1 MVVSNSATN
10 NNPSSSLASAAVGE
24 VLFDAAR
31 PKPPAQE
38 VIPERDGS
46 WNSPGV
52 SVEGAN
58 RAKSDELAAVLAGFT
73 VAPPIY
79 EIGSLVNSTGVEN
92 FRASREQ
99 FDAMPTATEVCG
111 KLVDQI
117 KAEKRRDLIL
127 PVTEL
132 RMLDNGQLTRGTG
145 NGMTMSERAM
155 TGLATH
161 VTPGGGG
168 YLAACPSELRATNVN
183 HWCENGTREDVRAT
197 NAAMKEW
204 QEQGC
209 NGPQPGPVIVA
220 KQITLRTRLNGTS
233 GERENY
239 AIVGPRYAAHDID
252 VLAEQVMSSEAIPAD
267 ARANVTY
274 DGYRSRI
281 DVLFHSN
288 VQPER
293 VVAGEIFKAGIMLKT
308 ADDGSGSIQIAAQLW
323 RNLCLNLIIVDHAKD
338 MVMRRSHR
346 GGGIGEAVEIGIR
359 DAMKKVEYF
368 CEKWSEA
375 TLENVLEK
383 YGCADIEA
391 VFRGLVF
398 NKVAFVPGVT
408 PADMHARLV
417 KAWQAEPGHDK
428 TSIVNAITRAAHT
441 EVWKR
446 WTIVEELE
454 TLGGKMLFAKN
465 WNVSIPEKVDLSK
478 LGY

>member
-1 MVVSNSATN
+1 M
-10 NNPSSSLASAAVGE
+10 GE
-24 VLFDAAR
+24 VVFDSTR
-31 PKPPAQE
+31 PKPVAQE

-52 SVEGAN
+52 SAEGAA
-58 RAKSDELAAVLAGFT
+58 RAKADEEAAFNAGFT

-92 FRASREQ
+92 FRASREE
-99 FDAMPTATEVCG
+99 FEAMPTAVEACS
-111 KLVDQI
+111 KLAEQV
-117 KAEKRRDLIL
+117 KAEQRRDIIIEV
-127 PVTEL
+127 PNL
-132 RMLDNGQLTRGTG
+132 RMLDDGRLTRGTG
-145 NGMTMSERAM
+145 SGMLMSERAM
-155 TGLATH
+155 SGLATH

-168 YLAACPSELRATNVN
+168 YLASCPTELRALNVN
-183 HWCENGTREDVRAT
+183 HWCENGYREDVRAT
-197 NAAMKEW
+197 NRLVRDW

-209 NGPQPGPVIVA
+209 VGPQPAPVIIPRE
-220 KQITLRTRLNGTS
+220 ITLRTRINGS
-233 GERENY
+233 DGKRENF
-239 AIVGPRYAAHDID
+239 AVVGPRYSAHDID
-252 VLAEQVMSSEAIPAD
+252 AIAEQVMGSEAIPAD

-346 GGGIGEAVEIGIR
+346 GDGIADAVNIGIR

-368 CEKWSEA
+368 CQKWSEA

-383 YGCADIEA
+383 YGCADMEA
-391 VFRGLVF
+391 VFRGLIF
-398 NKVAFVPGVT
+398 NKVVNIPGVR
-408 PADMHARLV
+408 PEVMHARLM
-417 KAWQAEPGHDK
+417 KAWQAEPGNDK
-428 TSIVNAITRAAHT
+428 TAIVNAITRLAHT
-441 EVWKR
+441 ETWKR

-454 TLGGKMLFAKN
+454 TLGGAMLFAKN
-465 WNVSIPEKVDLSK
+465 WNVAIPEKVDLAK

>member
-1 MVVSNSATN
+1 MSNSITN
-10 NNPSSSLASAAVGE
+10 KNPSFSLSDAPVGE

-31 PKPPAQE
+31 PKPLAQE

-52 SVEGAN
+52 SAEGAA
-58 RAKSDELAAVLAGFT
+58 RAKEDEQAATAAGFT

-79 EIGSLVNSTGVEN
+79 EIGSLVNQTGVEN
-92 FRASREQ
+92 FRASREE
-99 FDAMPTATEVCG
+99 FEAMPTAFEACS
-111 KLVDQI
+111 KLAAQVQ
-117 KAEKRRDLIL
+117 AEQRRDIVIEV
-127 PVTEL
+127 PNL
-132 RMLDNGQLTRGTG
+132 RMLDDGRLTRGTG
-145 NGMTMSERAM
+145 AGMPMSERAM

-168 YLAACPSELRATNVN
+168 YLRECPTELRALNVN
-183 HWCENGTREDVRAT
+183 HWCENGYREDVRAT
-197 NAAMKEW
+197 NRLMREW

-209 NGPQPGPVIVA
+209 FDAQPAPVIVPRE
-220 KQITLRTRLNGTS
+220 ITLRTRINGS
-233 GERENY
+233 DGRRENF
-239 AIVGPRYAAHDID
+239 AVVGPRYSAHDID
-252 VLAEQVMSSEAIPAD
+252 AIANQVMSSEAIPAD

-323 RNLCLNLIIVDHAKD
+323 RNLCLNLIIVDHARD

-346 GGGIGEAVEIGIR
+346 GDGIADAVNIGIR

-368 CEKWSEA
+368 CQKWSEA

-383 YGCADIEA
+383 YGCADIES
-391 VFRGLVF
+391 VFRGLIF
-398 NKVAFVPGVT
+398 NKVVNIGGVA
-408 PADMHARLV
+408 PQAMHARLMR
-417 KAWQAEPGHDK
+417 AWEAEPGNDK
-428 TSIVNAITRAAHT
+428 TAIVNAITRSAHT
-441 EVWKR
+441 ETWKR

-454 TLGGKMLFAKN
+454 TLGGAMLFAKD
-465 WNVSIPEKVDLSK
+465 WKVSIPEKVDLAK